1 MAPTVDGRTMSA
13 SHIATLTFSKRGGYA
28 AGGMKLYRYRDG
40 PVVEDETGNKYLLET
55 EWDDLINRNGLAG
68 ILESMIREGSPV
80 KLNSSDLLPPLMSQE
95 IWAAGVTYFR
105 SRDARM
111 RESEKAG
118 GGSFYDKI
126 YDAERPELF
135 YKGSARTAVGHGD
148 PVRIRSDS
156 QWNVPEPELT
166 LMIDCRG
173 HIIGYTVGNDMS
185 SRDIEGANP
194 LYLPQAKVYDGSCA
208 LGPGILISDDPLESG
223 IGIRMSIERAGVDVY
238 SGSTTLAALKRS
250 PDELASFLYTEN
262 TFPHG
267 CLLMTGT
274 GIVPPDDFSL
284 QSKDRITITIDEVG
298 TLINT
303 VA

>member
-1 MAPTVDGRTMSA
+1 M
-13 SHIATLTFSKRGGYA
+13 
-28 AGGMKLYRYRDG
+28 
-40 PVVEDETGNKYLLET
+40 EDESGKQYLLET
-55 EWDDLINRNGLAG
+55 GWDDLINRNDLAANLVGLVKG
-68 ILESMIREGSPV
+68 RKPL
-80 KLNSSDLLPPLMSQE
+80 KLNISDVLPPLISQE

-118 GGSFYDKI
+118 GGSFYDRV
-126 YDAERPELF
+126 YDADRPELF
-135 YKGSARTAVGHGD
+135 YKGSARTAVGHGS

-156 QWNVPEPELT
+156 HWNVPEPELT
-166 LMIDCRG
+166 LMIDSRG
-173 HIIGYTVGNDMS
+173 KIVGYTVGNDMS

-194 LYLPQAKVYDGSCA
+194 LYLPQAKVYNGSCA
-208 LGPGILISDDPLESG
+208 LGPGILISDGPLDPS
-223 IGIRMSIERAGVDVY
+223 IRIRMSIERAGAEVY
-238 SGSTTLAALKRS
+238 SGQTTLAALKRS

-284 QSKDRITITIDEVG
+284 KSMDRITISIDEVG